1 MKLFHLL
8 LLAFTLPSFGQTTYD
23 FPLSVSD
30 NGRYLVDQ
38 SGTPFFYQADTPWFL
53 FYKLTLPEVEEYVDQ
68 RKAQGFNALQIM
80 LTGGRGLR
88 NIHGVGPFLGDDDI
102 TRPDE
107 RHFARVDSILNI
119 LERKNMLVALV
130 PLWAGCCRADY
141 AGEDPDGNPLPLN
154 RAGVDGART
163 YARYLADRYC
173 GRDNL
178 MWIVGGDNDPWGAH
192 DEYAALAEVLDD
204 RCPKTLMTY
213 HAAST
218 HSSTDVFPE
227 ADWLDVSMVYTY
239 FRGFNKAWNRI
250 QPDAYEVSRTE
261 RRKSPARPFFLGES
275 TYEGEHLPWGS
286 AEQVRK
292 QAYYAV
298 LSGAAG
304 HAYGSDNWHL
314 PDNWREVLQYPGAF
328 SMEPLRR
335 RMEERRWYEYVP
347 DPDHRVLTQGAG
359 DFASNDYAIV
369 AVHPNG
375 RAAMI
380 YVPSPRTLEI
390 DLRSLA
396 RGARTI
402 TIVEPES
409 GLKKRVP
416 MGEQNVLEIP
426 AENYPTFSDVL
437 IFVDVE

>member
-1 MKLFHLL
+1 MLWLSLL
-8 LLAFTLPSFGQTTYD
+8 LSVAATAQTTYQ
-23 FPLSVSD
+23 FPLQVSQ
-30 NGRYLVDQ
+30 NGRHLVDQ
-38 SGTPFFYQADTPWFL
+38 QRTPFFYQADTPWFL
-53 FYKLTLPEVEEYVDQ
+53 FYKLSLPEIEEYVDQ
-68 RKAQGFNALQIM
+68 RRAQGFNALQIM
-80 LTGGRGLR
+80 LTGARDSVNLY
-88 NIHGVGPFLGDDDI
+88 GVGPFRNQDDL
-102 TRPDE
+102 TQPNE
-107 RHFARVDSILNI
+107 AFFVRVDSVLQL
-119 LERKNMLVALV
+119 LERKNMLAALV
-130 PLWAGCCRADY
+130 PIWAGCCASDY
-141 AGEDPDGNPLPLN
+141 AGTDRAGNPLPLN
-154 RAGVDGART
+154 RAGADGART
-163 YARYLADRYC
+163 FARYLADRYC
-173 GRDNL
+173 GFPNL
-178 MWIVGGDNDPWGAH
+178 LWIIGGDNDPYGAYA
-192 DEYAALAEVLDD
+192 EYAALAEVLDD
-204 RCPKTLMTY
+204 RCPNTLMTY

-218 HSSTDVFPE
+218 HSSTDVFPD
-227 ADWLDVSMVYTY
+227 ADWLDLSMVYTY
-239 FRGFNKAWNRI
+239 FRGFDRAWNRV
-250 QPDAYEVSRTE
+250 QPDAYEVSRAE
-261 RRKSPARPFFLGES
+261 RRKTPARPFFLGES

-314 PDNWREVLQYPGAF
+314 PHNWRQVLQYPGAF

-347 DPDHRVLTQGAG
+347 DPDHAVLTQGAG
-359 DFASNDYAIV
+359 DYASNDYGIV

-375 RAAMI
+375 RSAMI

-390 DLRSLA
+390 DVRSLA
-396 RGARTI
+396 RGRRVV

-416 MGEQNVLEIP
+416 MGAMTVLEIP